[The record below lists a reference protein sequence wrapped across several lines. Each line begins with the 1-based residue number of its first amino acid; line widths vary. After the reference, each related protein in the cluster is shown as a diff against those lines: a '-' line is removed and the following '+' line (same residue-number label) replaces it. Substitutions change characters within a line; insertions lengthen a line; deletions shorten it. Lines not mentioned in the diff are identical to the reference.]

1 MSAPTEQSARPTL
14 NDELQQFQMF
24 IDGVPSDAASGRT
37 YDSVDPFTGAPWA
50 RVPDAGA
57 ADVDAAVAAAR
68 TALDGP
74 WGALTA
80 TQRGKLLHR
89 LGDLIAREATRLG
102 ELETRDNGKLLR
114 EMAGQMAY
122 LPEWYY
128 YFAGLAD
135 KLQGSVIPS
144 DKPNY
149 LVYTRHEPVGVVAA
163 IVPWNSPLLLLTWK
177 LAPALA
183 AGCTV
188 VVKPSDY
195 TPASTL
201 ALADLVAEAGFPPG
215 VVNVITGWGP
225 EVGKALSG
233 HPGVDKIAF
242 TGSTQVGKLIAK
254 AAAENLT
261 RVTLELG
268 GKSAQVVF
276 PDADLDAAA
285 NGVIAGVFAAT
296 GQTCMAGSRVVVHEE
311 VKDALVERIVAR
323 ASTIKIGNPLDPDTE
338 MGPMATDKQYD
349 TVLSHFASAREEG
362 ATIACGG
369 QPVGDLGGWFVE
381 PTVLVDVEPT
391 MRAVREEIFG
401 PVVAVTTFRDEDDA
415 VRLANGTEFGLAGS
429 VWTKDVHRAHRVAAR
444 LRAGTVWINAYR
456 VVAPHVPFGGFGAS
470 GIGRENGVD
479 AIREYVENK
488 SVWVEL
494 TGATRDPFTLG

>member
-1 MSAPTEQSARPTL
+1 MSTTSQEPRL
-14 NDELQQFQMF
+14 DEFRMH
-24 IDGVPSDAASGRT
+24 IAGAATDAADGRT
-37 YDSVDPFTGAPWA
+37 YTSVDPFTGQPWA
-50 RVPDAGA
+50 RVPDAGP
-57 ADVDAAVAAAR
+57 ADVDAAVTAAR
-68 TALDGP
+68 AAFEGP
-74 WGALTA
+74 WAALTA

-89 LGDLIAREATRLG
+89 LGDLVAREAPRLG

-122 LPEWYY
+122 LPEWYHY
-128 YFAGLAD
+128 YAGLAD
-135 KLQGSVIPS
+135 KVQGSVIPS
-144 DKPNY
+144 DKANY
-149 LVYTRHEPVGVVAA
+149 LVYTRNEPVGVVAA
-163 IVPWNSPLLLLTWK
+163 IVPWNSPLLLLAWK

-188 VVKPSDY
+188 VVKPSDH
-195 TPASTL
+195 TPVSTL
-201 ALADLVAEAGFPPG
+201 AFADLVAEAGFPPG
-215 VVNVITGWGP
+215 VVNVVTGWGP
-225 EVGKALSG
+225 QVGEALAG

-242 TGSTQVGKLIAK
+242 TGSTQVGRLVAR

-285 NGVIAGVFAAT
+285 NGVVAGVFAAS
-296 GQTCMAGSRVVVHEE
+296 GQTCMAGSRVVVHED
-311 VKDALVERIVAR
+311 VKDALVERVVAR
-323 ASTIKIGNPLDPDTE
+323 ARRIVIGNPLDPATE
-338 MGPMATDKQYD
+338 MGPMATEPQYD
-349 TVLSHFASAREEG
+349 TVLSHFASARADG

-369 QPVGDLGGWFVE
+369 RPAPGLGGWFVE
-381 PTVLVDVEPT
+381 PTVLVDVSPG

-401 PVVAVTTFRDEDDA
+401 PVVAVTTFRDEDEA

-444 LRAGTVWINAYR
+444 LRAGTVWVNAYR

-470 GIGRENGVD
+470 GMGRENGVD
-479 AIREYVENK
+479 AIREYTENK

-494 TGATRDPFTLG
+494 TGDTRDPFTLG